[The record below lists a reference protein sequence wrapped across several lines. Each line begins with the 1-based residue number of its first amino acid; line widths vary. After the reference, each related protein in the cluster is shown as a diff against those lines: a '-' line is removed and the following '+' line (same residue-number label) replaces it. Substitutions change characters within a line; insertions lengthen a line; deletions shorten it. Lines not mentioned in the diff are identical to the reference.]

1 MDKNIIKLLTILLII
16 IVTICFI
23 SFSGKKTDKSKV
35 SNDNI
40 YNNNINNNN
49 INNINN
55 IININNINNINSNTN
70 NNTNNNINIVTSFY
84 PIYIMT
90 INVTDGVNGVN
101 VSNMSE
107 NLKGC
112 IHDYTLST
120 DDLKKVEKADVF
132 IETGENLEPFS
143 NKIKTIYPNV
153 KIIDSGKN
161 VSNVIKEETDKDEK
175 EKSDIKEDN
184 REDNN
189 EEINPHI
196 WMDTAN
202 YNEQVIEIAKQLGEI
217 DLKNKDKYIE
227 NAENYNKKIDEISNQ
242 FRTLNMNG
250 VKAVSLDEQLEYLL
264 KQNGMDVISIE
275 TDHENSALSADVV
288 SKTIQK
294 MKNDNIKAIFIDKDS
309 DDKNA
314 KMLANETGAK
324 IYRLNSAMNGDNSY
338 NSYIKDMEENYEILK
353 QVKE

>member
-16 IVTICFI
+16 ITTICLI
-23 SFSGKKTDKSKV
+23 SFSGNKTNDSKIKG
-35 SNDNI
+35 NI
-40 YNNNINNNN
+40 E
-49 INNINN
+49 
-55 IININNINNINSNTN
+55 NSENSKTTNTDDSSKISEKN
-70 NNTNNNINIVTSFY
+70 FNIVTSFY
-84 PIYIMT
+84 PIYVMT
-90 INVTDGVNGVN
+90 INVTNGVYGVN

-143 NKIKTIYPNV
+143 NKIKSLYPNV

-161 VSNVIKEETDKDEK
+161 VSNLISEEENENKNENKNENENKDKNDNDKSEETSE
-175 EKSDIKEDN
+175 
-184 REDNN
+184 N
-189 EEINPHI
+189 EVNPHI
-196 WMDTAN
+196 WMNTKN
-202 YNEQVIEIAKQLGEI
+202 YCEQVTEIAKQLGEI
-217 DLKNKDKYIE
+217 DINNKEKYME
-227 NAENYNKKIDEISNQ
+227 NAENYNKKLDEISNK
-242 FRTLNMNG
+242 FSGLNLSG
-250 VKAVSLDEQLEYLL
+250 VRAVSLDEQLEYLL

-288 SKTIQK
+288 SKTINE
-294 MKNDNIKAIFIDKDS
+294 MKENNVKAIFIDKDS

-314 KMLANETGAK
+314 KMLANETGAR

-338 NSYIKDMEENYEILK
+338 DSYIKDMNQNYEILK
-353 QVKE
+353 QVKEYNGR

>member
-16 IVTICFI
+16 ITTICLI
-23 SFSGKKTDKSKV
+23 SFSGNKTNESKIKG
-35 SNDNI
+35 NI
-40 YNNNINNNN
+40 E
-49 INNINN
+49 
-55 IININNINNINSNTN
+55 NSENSKTTNTDDSSKISEKN
-70 NNTNNNINIVTSFY
+70 FNIVTSFY
-84 PIYIMT
+84 PIYVMT
-90 INVTDGVNGVN
+90 INVTNGVYGVN

-143 NKIKTIYPNV
+143 NKIKSLYPNV

-161 VSNVIKEETDKDEK
+161 VRNLISEEE
-175 EKSDIKEDN
+175 
-184 REDNN
+184 N
-189 EEINPHI
+189 ENKNEVNPHI
-196 WMDTAN
+196 WMNTKN
-202 YNEQVIEIAKQLGEI
+202 YCEQVTEIAKQLGEI
-217 DLKNKDKYIE
+217 DINNKEKYME
-227 NAENYNKKIDEISNQ
+227 NAENYNKKLDEISNK
-242 FRTLNMNG
+242 FSGLNLSG
-250 VKAVSLDEQLEYLL
+250 VRAVSLDEQLEYLL

-288 SKTIQK
+288 SKTINE
-294 MKNDNIKAIFIDKDS
+294 MKENNVKAIFIDKDS

-314 KMLANETGAK
+314 KMLANETGAR

-338 NSYIKDMEENYEILK
+338 DSYIKDMNQNYEILK
-353 QVKE
+353 QVKEYNGR

>member
-1 MDKNIIKLLTILLII
+1 MDKNIIKLLSILLII
-16 IVTICFI
+16 IATICFI
-23 SFSGKKTDKSKV
+23 SFSGNETYNNDGKTKIS
-35 SNDNI
+35 SINDNE
-40 YNNNINNNN
+40 
-49 INNINN
+49 
-55 IININNINNINSNTN
+55 SE
-70 NNTNNNINIVTSFY
+70 NNINIVTSFY
-84 PIYIMT
+84 PIYIMA
-90 INVTDGVNGVN
+90 INVTYGVKGVN

-120 DDLKKVEKADVF
+120 EDLKKVEKASVF

-153 KIIDSGKN
+153 KIIDTGKN
-161 VSNVIKEETDKDEK
+161 VSNLIQ
-175 EKSDIKEDN
+175 EDG
-184 REDNN
+184 EV
-189 EEINPHI
+189 NPHI
-196 WMDTAN
+196 WMNTSN
-202 YNEQVIEIAKQLGEI
+202 YCEQVNEIAKQLGESDVI
-217 DLKNKDKYIE
+217 NKNKYME
-227 NAENYNKKIDEISNQ
+227 NAENYNKKVNEITNKFS
-242 FRTLNMNG
+242 TLNLNG

-288 SKTIQK
+288 SKTIK
-294 MKNDNIKAIFIDKDS
+294 RMNDTNIKAIFIDKDS

-338 NSYIKDMEENYEILK
+338 DSYIKDMNENYEILK

>member
-16 IVTICFI
+16 ITTICLI
-23 SFSGKKTDKSKV
+23 SFSGNKTNESKIKG
-35 SNDNI
+35 NI
-40 YNNNINNNN
+40 E
-49 INNINN
+49 
-55 IININNINNINSNTN
+55 NSENSKTTNTDDGSKISEK
-70 NNTNNNINIVTSFY
+70 NINIVTSFY
-84 PIYIMT
+84 PIYVMT
-90 INVTDGVNGVN
+90 INVTNGVYGVN

-143 NKIKTIYPNV
+143 NKIKSIYPTV

-161 VSNVIKEETDKDEK
+161 VSNLISEEENENKKENKNENKNENKDKNENDKREETSES
-175 EKSDIKEDN
+175 EV
-184 REDNN
+184 
-189 EEINPHI
+189 NPHI
-196 WMDTAN
+196 WMNTKN
-202 YNEQVIEIAKQLGEI
+202 YCEQVTEIAKQLGEI
-217 DLKNKDKYIE
+217 DINNKEKYME
-227 NAENYNKKIDEISNQ
+227 NAENYNKKLDEISNK
-242 FRTLNMNG
+242 FSGLNLSG
-250 VKAVSLDEQLEYLL
+250 VRAVSLDEQLEYLL

-288 SKTIQK
+288 SKTINE
-294 MKNDNIKAIFIDKDS
+294 MKENNVKAIFIDKDS

-314 KMLANETGAK
+314 KMLANETGAR

-338 NSYIKDMEENYEILK
+338 DSYIKDMNQNYEILK
-353 QVKE
+353 QVKEYNGR

>member
-16 IVTICFI
+16 ITTICLI
-23 SFSGKKTDKSKV
+23 IFSGNKTNESKIKG
-35 SNDNI
+35 NI
-40 YNNNINNNN
+40 ENPE
-49 INNINN
+49 
-55 IININNINNINSNTN
+55 NSKTTNTDDGSKISEK
-70 NNTNNNINIVTSFY
+70 NINIVTSFY
-84 PIYIMT
+84 PIYVMT
-90 INVTDGVNGVN
+90 INVTKGVNGVN

-143 NKIKTIYPNV
+143 NKIKSIYPNV

-161 VSNVIKEETDKDEK
+161 VSNLISEEENENKNENDKREETSES
-175 EKSDIKEDN
+175 EV
-184 REDNN
+184 
-189 EEINPHI
+189 NPHI
-196 WMDTAN
+196 WMNTKN
-202 YNEQVIEIAKQLGEI
+202 YCEQVTEIAKQLGEI
-217 DLKNKDKYIE
+217 DINNKEKYME
-227 NAENYNKKIDEISNQ
+227 NAENYNKKLDEISNK
-242 FRTLNMNG
+242 FSGLNLSG
-250 VKAVSLDEQLEYLL
+250 VRAVSLDEQLEYLL

-288 SKTIQK
+288 SKTINE
-294 MKNDNIKAIFIDKDS
+294 MKENNVKAIFIDKDS

-314 KMLANETGAK
+314 KMLANETGAR

-338 NSYIKDMEENYEILK
+338 DSYIKDMNQNYEILK
-353 QVKE
+353 QVKEYNGR

>member
-16 IVTICFI
+16 ITTICLI
-23 SFSGKKTDKSKV
+23 IFSGNKTNESKIKG
-35 SNDNI
+35 NI
-40 YNNNINNNN
+40 E
-49 INNINN
+49 
-55 IININNINNINSNTN
+55 NSENSKTTNTDEGSKISEK
-70 NNTNNNINIVTSFY
+70 NINIVTSSY
-84 PIYIMT
+84 PIYVMT
-90 INVTDGVNGVN
+90 INVTNGVNGVN

-143 NKIKTIYPNV
+143 NKIKSLYPNV

-161 VSNVIKEETDKDEK
+161 VSNLISEEENENKNENKNDKSKETSE
-175 EKSDIKEDN
+175 
-184 REDNN
+184 N
-189 EEINPHI
+189 EVNPHI
-196 WMDTAN
+196 WMNTKN
-202 YNEQVIEIAKQLGEI
+202 YSEQVTEIAKRLGEI
-217 DLKNKDKYIE
+217 DINNKEKYME
-227 NAENYNKKIDEISNQ
+227 NAENYNKKLDEISIK
-242 FRTLNMNG
+242 FSELNLSG
-250 VKAVSLDEQLEYLL
+250 VRAVSLDEQLEYLL

-288 SKTIQK
+288 SKTINE
-294 MKNDNIKAIFIDKDS
+294 MKENNVKATFIDKDS

-338 NSYIKDMEENYEILK
+338 DSYIKDMNQNYEILK
-353 QVKE
+353 QVKEYNGR

>member
-16 IVTICFI
+16 ITTICLI
-23 SFSGKKTDKSKV
+23 IFSGNKTNESKIKG
-35 SNDNI
+35 NI
-40 YNNNINNNN
+40 ENPE
-49 INNINN
+49 
-55 IININNINNINSNTN
+55 NSKTTNTDDGSKISEK
-70 NNTNNNINIVTSFY
+70 NINIVTSFY
-84 PIYIMT
+84 PIYVMT
-90 INVTDGVNGVN
+90 INVTNGVNGVN

-143 NKIKTIYPNV
+143 NKIKSLYPNV

-161 VSNVIKEETDKDEK
+161 VSNLISEEE
-175 EKSDIKEDN
+175 
-184 REDNN
+184 N
-189 EEINPHI
+189 ENKNEVNPHI
-196 WMDTAN
+196 WMNTKN
-202 YNEQVIEIAKQLGEI
+202 YCEQVTEIAKQLGEI
-217 DLKNKDKYIE
+217 DINNKEKYME
-227 NAENYNKKIDEISNQ
+227 NAENYNKKLDEISNK
-242 FRTLNMNG
+242 FSGLNLSG
-250 VKAVSLDEQLEYLL
+250 VRAVSLDEQLEYLL

-288 SKTIQK
+288 SKTINE
-294 MKNDNIKAIFIDKDS
+294 MKENNVKAIFIDKDS

-314 KMLANETGAK
+314 KMLANETGAR

-338 NSYIKDMEENYEILK
+338 DSYIKDMNQNYEILK
-353 QVKE
+353 QVKEYNGR